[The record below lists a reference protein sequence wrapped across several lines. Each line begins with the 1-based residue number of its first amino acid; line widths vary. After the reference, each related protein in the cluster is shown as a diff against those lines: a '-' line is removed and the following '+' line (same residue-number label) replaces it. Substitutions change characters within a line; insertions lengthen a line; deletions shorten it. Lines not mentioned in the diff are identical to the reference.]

1 MNQNDYDSLLASLNE
16 AVAILARIRTP
27 DPRSVA
33 AYDTLK
39 QARAMV
45 LGTIERARL
54 QPSVTAELTAA

>member
-45 LGTIERARL
+45 LGTIDPTHLA
-54 QPSVTAELTAA
+54 QPVVPAELAA